1 MTEDRLTVDRL
12 DPTPLWQQLA
22 AVLRQMIES
31 GEIEPRQP
39 LPSESRLEQQY
50 EVSRGTVRKALDVL
64 RSDHLVV
71 TITGRGTYVNP
82 RDRWH
87 TGR

>member
-1 MTEDRLTVDRL
+1 VTEDRLTVDRL
-12 DPTPLWQQLA
+12 DPTPLWQQLL
-22 AVLRQMIES
+22 AVLRDMIES
-31 GEIEPRQP
+31 GELQPRQA
-39 LPSESRLEQQY
+39 LPSESRLQQEY

-64 RSDHLVV
+64 RSDRLVV

-87 TGR
+87 KEQ